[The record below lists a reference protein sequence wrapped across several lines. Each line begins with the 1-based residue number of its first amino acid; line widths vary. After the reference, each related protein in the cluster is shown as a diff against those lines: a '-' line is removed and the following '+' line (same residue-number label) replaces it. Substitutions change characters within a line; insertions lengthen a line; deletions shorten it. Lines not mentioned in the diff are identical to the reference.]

1 MAKAPELTKTK
12 FDVRRII
19 GKIEGKHP
27 GPCIIFFGS
36 IHGNETSGY
45 LALKR
50 FFDPAVTRN
59 ISNKLRGTIIGITGN
74 IKALNEGKRFIE
86 KDLNRIWTHENLA
99 RISKHPEL
107 FDGNEYAEMRDLYAE
122 INNILTGGATNYYFI
137 DLHTTSGSTLP
148 FVIIN
153 DSLQNRALARFFPT
167 PVVLGIEEYLEGTI
181 MDYINDLGFP
191 AIAME
196 SGQHDDME
204 SEDIHFASVWV
215 ALVAAGC
222 LKEEEVRGY
231 KAHCDRIRFAAVA
244 EKRNFYEVVYREP
257 VNPNQE
263 FVMNNGYSNFHR
275 VAKGETLAHKNKKEI
290 IAEYSGRI
298 FMPLY
303 QSQGSEGFF
312 IIRKINKI
320 WLRLS
325 RFLRK
330 NKLEYVFT
338 VLPGIQIKPEERN
351 VLIVNKK
358 IAAFFSTDLLHL
370 FGYRKV
376 RINGSKVEYVKREI
390 PQYTQPYYLKTEA
403 NKQQ

>member
-1 MAKAPELTKTK
+1 
-12 FDVRRII
+12 
-19 GKIEGKHP
+19 
-27 GPCIIFFGS
+27 
-36 IHGNETSGY
+36 
-45 LALKR
+45 
-50 FFDPAVTRN
+50 
-59 ISNKLRGTIIGITGN
+59 
-74 IKALNEGKRFIE
+74 
-86 KDLNRIWTHENLA
+86 
-99 RISKHPEL
+99 
-107 FDGNEYAEMRDLYAE
+107 
-122 INNILTGGATNYYFI
+122 
-137 DLHTTSGSTLP
+137 
-148 FVIIN
+148 
-153 DSLQNRALARFFPT
+153 
-167 PVVLGIEEYLEGTI
+167 
-181 MDYINDLGFP
+181 
-191 AIAME
+191 
-196 SGQHDDME
+196 
-204 SEDIHFASVWV
+204 
-215 ALVAAGC
+215 
-222 LKEEEVRGY
+222 
-231 KAHCDRIRFAAVA
+231 
-244 EKRNFYEVVYREP
+244 
-257 VNPNQE
+257 
-263 FVMNNGYSNFHR
+263 MNNGYSNFHR

-390 PQYTQPYYLKTEA
+390 PQYTQPVSYTHL
-403 NKQQ
+403 